1 MLTGSRIPEEFIV
14 KSGHFS
20 ACRQSDRQQSIVSP
34 NHSGHR
40 DASHESASPS
50 VRIRQERFSAAENLH
65 RRSHLEGVNRHKT
78 SPPSKF
84 TILYAIVN
92 HLPKVANRQGLVTP
106 NLSAL
111 WVGRLDATERL
122 VLV

>member
-1 MLTGSRIPEEFIV
+1 
-14 KSGHFS
+14 
-20 ACRQSDRQQSIVSP
+20 
-34 NHSGHR
+34 
-40 DASHESASPS
+40 
-50 VRIRQERFSAAENLH
+50 
-65 RRSHLEGVNRHKT
+65 
-78 SPPSKF
+78 
-84 TILYAIVN
+84 VN